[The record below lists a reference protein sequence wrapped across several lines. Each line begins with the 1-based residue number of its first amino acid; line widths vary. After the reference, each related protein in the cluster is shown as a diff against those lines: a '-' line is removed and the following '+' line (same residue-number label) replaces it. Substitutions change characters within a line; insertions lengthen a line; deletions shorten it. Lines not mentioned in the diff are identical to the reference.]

1 MQTSAHDQAA
11 AAAVDC
17 IYDLQAVDATYTPSG
32 GSPAEVKVL
41 VDDRT
46 RGTQDKQGS
55 RSKTH
60 VLRGSVRVS
69 EVAELGRG
77 DTIQLAG
84 ETVVFKVLPSSVNND
99 GLEWDFEATAEVTTT
114 VGAVGVIPDR

>member
-1 MQTSAHDQAA
+1 MQKSAHDQAA
-11 AAAVDC
+11 QTAVDC

-32 GSPAEVKVL
+32 GSSASVKVL

-46 RGTQDKQGS
+46 RGSADKQGS

-60 VLRGSVRVS
+60 VLRGSVRVAQ
-69 EVAELGRG
+69 VAELGRG

-84 ETVVFKVLPSSVNND
+84 ESIVFKVLPSSVNCD
-99 GLEWDFEATAEVTTT
+99 GLEWDFEATAEVVITLGDVRT
-114 VGAVGVIPDR
+114 VPDR

>member
-1 MQTSAHDQAA
+1 MQNSAHDDAA
-11 AAAVDC
+11 SAAVDC
-17 IYDLQAVDATYTPSG
+17 IYDLQAVDAVYTQSG
-32 GSPAEVKVL
+32 GSPVEVKVL

-60 VLRGSVRVS
+60 VLRGSVRVAQV
-69 EVAELGRG
+69 EELGRG
-77 DTIQLAG
+77 DTIQLSG
-84 ETVVFKVLPSSVNND
+84 ETIVFKVLPSSVTND

-114 VGAVGVIPDR
+114 VGPVSVIPDR

>member
-1 MQTSAHDQAA
+1 MRNSAHDDAA
-11 AAAVDC
+11 SAAVDC
-17 IYDLQAVDATYTPSG
+17 FYDLQAVDATYTPSG
-32 GSPAEVKVL
+32 GSAATVKVL

-60 VLRGSVRVS
+60 MLRGSVRVS
-69 EVAELGRG
+69 EVEELGRG

-84 ETVVFKVLPSSVNND
+84 ETIVFKVLPSSVNCD
-99 GLEWDFEATAEVTTT
+99 GLEWDFEASAEVATTLGNVQT
-114 VGAVGVIPDR
+114 MPDR